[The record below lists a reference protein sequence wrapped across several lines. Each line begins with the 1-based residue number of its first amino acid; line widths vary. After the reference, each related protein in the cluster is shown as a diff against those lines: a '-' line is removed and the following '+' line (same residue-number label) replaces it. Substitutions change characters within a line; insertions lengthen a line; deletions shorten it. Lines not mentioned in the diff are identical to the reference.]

1 VVDLASRGPNGDDT
15 GSPPPLARRVPGAQ
29 PPRTDLYGLRRPAAA
44 GRVAV
49 APEREPDD
57 VYRQLSQYADGRERG
72 KHELQD

>member
-1 VVDLASRGPNGDDT
+1 
-15 GSPPPLARRVPGAQ
+15 
-29 PPRTDLYGLRRPAAA
+29 LYGLRRPAAA